1 MKVDPAFRIAGN
13 IQHQLPMWDIDN
25 IGIDSRNGNRLDCRK
40 HNLPQP
46 DNFSIYLALTE
57 PSTEVKHYRV

>member
-1 MKVDPAFRIAGN
+1 MSLHMGPTVTIIYSTRYEIGMKVDPAFRIAGN

-40 HNLPQP
+40 
-46 DNFSIYLALTE
+46 T
-57 PSTEVKHYRV
+57 